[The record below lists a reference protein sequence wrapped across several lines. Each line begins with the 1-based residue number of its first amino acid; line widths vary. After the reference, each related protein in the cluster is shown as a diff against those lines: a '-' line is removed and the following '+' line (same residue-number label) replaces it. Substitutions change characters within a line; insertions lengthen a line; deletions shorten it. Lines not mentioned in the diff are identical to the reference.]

1 MSGSN
6 VDEDCL
12 YVGLSGILSI
22 LLMNSYRYLNIWSP
36 PKTEVRKPV
45 LVFIYGGGFETGT
58 TAGMDGSRL
67 ANREDAVV
75 VVPA

>member
-1 MSGSN
+1 MLIN
-6 VDEDCL
+6 P
-12 YVGLSGILSI
+12 
-22 LLMNSYRYLNIWSP
+22 RYLNLWSP
-36 PKTEVRKPV
+36 AKGEAKKPV

-75 VVPA
+75 VLPGYDCLCL